1 MRPIVAIRVINPRN
15 AEVEEIYALLDS
27 GADRDY
33 LSEGVARRLGLETQ
47 RRRINL
53 VTVEETSSREREM
66 ADVEIEALDGAY
78 RAEVKEMLV
87 GRFPEST
94 RDIPPAKRDLSDH
107 QHLQGIS
114 FYNIEAKVEAII
126 SIAHAEAWTGREL
139 RRGERN
145 QLLGISTLFGW
156 SVLGVSGKK
165 GGSEVAISRLSTD
178 DAVLREDLQRI
189 FRNDFPEVED
199 VETWSQE
206 TQYAV
211 EQLKETITFN
221 KEKGKYQVG
230 LPWKNGRDGAIKLNE
245 IDSRSMATKRM
256 WSLKRSM
263 LKVPEKKEKGFK
275 EM

>member
-114 FYNIEAKVEAII
+114 FYDIEAKVEAII

-165 GGSEVAISRLSTD
+165 GG
-178 DAVLREDLQRI
+178 
-189 FRNDFPEVED
+189 
-199 VETWSQE
+199 
-206 TQYAV
+206 
-211 EQLKETITFN
+211 
-221 KEKGKYQVG
+221 
-230 LPWKNGRDGAIKLNE
+230 
-245 IDSRSMATKRM
+245 
-256 WSLKRSM
+256 
-263 LKVPEKKEKGFK
+263 
-275 EM
+275 